1 MANKTNKEAVSDY
14 QKNHDAIMLR
24 PTKKDGERI
33 RKYAEKH
40 GASVQGLI
48 FAALLD
54 YMKARKTPPPKEKTI
69 KKGGN
74 SFDELDEVE
83 RIEEAQEAIKN
94 RNTGWRTF

>member
-1 MANKTNKEAVSDY
+1 MGNREAVEKYHAKLTEFKIRMSE
-14 QKNHDAIMLR
+14 
-24 PTKKDGERI
+24 KDGERV

-48 FAALLD
+48 LAALLD
-54 YMKARKTPPPKEKTI
+54 YMKARKTPPTAEQSRKW
-69 KKGGN
+69 GAG

-83 RIEEAQEAIKN
+83 RIEEAQEAIKS